1 MQKTASDPPFAL
13 VPASTSSLVSDFCAL
28 GLEHSQVV
36 LVHASLCS
44 LGYVIGG
51 AQAVIEAL
59 LEVVGSRG
67 TIVMPAHSGD
77 LSEPSHW
84 SGPPAPA
91 AWWTAIR
98 ESLPAFDPAKTPT
111 YRMGT
116 IAETFRGWPA
126 VQRSNHPTASF
137 AAHGPHAARIVRVHM
152 LEDGFG
158 EHSPLARLYELDAQ
172 VLLLGVGHDSNSA
185 LHLAER
191 RALGKAQPV
200 RATGSPIFVRGERR
214 WVTFEEPASDASDF
228 LALGAALETQTTCV
242 ATAQVATAHA
252 RRVPMRALVD
262 FATGWLREQR
272 SR

>member
-1 MQKTASDPPFAL
+1 MHTTDGDPPLAL
-13 VPASTSSLVSDFCAL
+13 VPATTSSLVADLGAL
-28 GLEHSQVV
+28 GLGHAQVV
-36 LVHASLCS
+36 LVHASLSS

-51 AQAVIEAL
+51 AQAVIDAL

-67 TIVMPAHSGD
+67 TVVMPAHSGD

-84 SGPPAPA
+84 TGPAAPA
-91 AWWTAIR
+91 SWWQPIR

-126 VQRSNHPTASF
+126 VLRSNHPTASF
-137 AAHGPHAARIVRVHM
+137 AAHGAHAARVVRVHQ

-172 VLLLGVGHDSNSA
+172 VLLLGVGHDRNSS

-191 RALGKAQPV
+191 RALGKAQAV
-200 RATGSPIFVRGERR
+200 RATGAPVFVRGARR
-214 WVTFEEPASDASDF
+214 WVTFDEPATDASDF
-228 LALGAALETQTTCV
+228 LALGAALEIQTSCV
-242 ATAQVATAHA
+242 FKAKVAAAHA
-252 RRVPMRALVD
+252 RRIPMRALVD
-262 FATGWLREQR
+262 FATDWLRMHQNL
-272 SR
+272 